1 MADEP
6 EYDVNEPGGLTEYFK
21 DKVGQSDD
29 GEQDPPDPTPIV
41 PPVEVDD
48 PEDPEGEELPPAA
61 EGDDDRLKALEQQL
75 ANAQELIGRQGNE
88 LGELRKQAE
97 VVEDP
102 EDDQPTYVGD
112 EQWQKIEGI
121 FEDQGGVGMML
132 RIANTE
138 PELIDPA
145 LAYWKAQNDPNAFLY
160 ERDML
165 KFQQEIEAKNAPTP
179 EADPTVTE
187 LKVERA
193 QQQGIEE
200 VRQEIGDD
208 KLRAAQDHFDK
219 AFEDSPARL
228 QEMISADFASG
239 DKARVADA
247 FRTLYKLAEPHTS
260 DEAKSLAA
268 EQQAAKNRQAKQ
280 AAVVATGSAKESG
293 QSDDGPLTKEKL
305 DAMPEGPEREK
316 ALSREMARRL
326 VQNETSVQKELA
338 RNQSD
343 S

>member
-48 PEDPEGEELPPAA
+48 PEEPEGEELPPAA
-61 EGDDDRLKALEQQL
+61 EEDDDRLKALEQQL

-165 KFQQEIEAKNAPTP
+165 KFQQEIEAKNAPAP

-187 LKVERA
+187 LKV
-193 QQQGIEE
+193 
-200 VRQEIGDD
+200 
-208 KLRAAQDHFDK
+208 
-219 AFEDSPARL
+219 
-228 QEMISADFASG
+228 
-239 DKARVADA
+239 
-247 FRTLYKLAEPHTS
+247 
-260 DEAKSLAA
+260 
-268 EQQAAKNRQAKQ
+268 
-280 AAVVATGSAKESG
+280 
-293 QSDDGPLTKEKL
+293 
-305 DAMPEGPEREK
+305 
-316 ALSREMARRL
+316 
-326 VQNETSVQKELA
+326 
-338 RNQSD
+338 
-343 S
+343 